1 MSKSGLATM
10 TRSLAAEW
18 GNRGIRLNAISPG
31 PFPTKGAW
39 DRLAPGGKGANMMES
54 IPMKRTGELSEL
66 ANLATFLMAD
76 GVDYRTGEIITID
89 WAQWLN
95 HAGNFYEM
103 LKDVTDQEWEQ
114 LRNMIKASNDA
125 DKAKRSV

>member
-18 GNRGIRLNAISPG
+18 GNRGIRLNGISPG

-39 DRLAPGGKGANMMES
+39 DRLAPGDKGKNLMDA

-76 GVDYRTGEIITID
+76 GCEYLTGEIIAID
-89 WAQWLN
+89 GAQWLN

-103 LKDVTDQEWEQ
+103 LKDVTDQEWDQ